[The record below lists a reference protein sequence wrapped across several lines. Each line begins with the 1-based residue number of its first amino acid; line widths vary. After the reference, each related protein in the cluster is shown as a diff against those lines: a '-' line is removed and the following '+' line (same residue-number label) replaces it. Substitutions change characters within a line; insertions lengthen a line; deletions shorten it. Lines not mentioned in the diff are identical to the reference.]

1 MLAGRKLLLA
11 DDSPTI
17 QKVVELTF
25 ADEGV
30 EVISCGSGAE
40 ALEKLAEIKPDVVLA
55 DAFMPPPS
63 GYEICE
69 HIKQDAELKHIP
81 VMLLVGSFEPFDE
94 AEARRVGAD
103 DTLTKPFQSIRR
115 LIDRV
120 GGLVSGK
127 QDPDQVPTA
136 ELPNVAETPEPPT
149 MSTDEIE
156 ITTANTRP
164 LPEGVAPETM
174 NSFLPSHHAPKAV
187 GDQEFKS
194 EPELPTSDNQME
206 TNNLQTESALEGSD
220 VLLDLGD
227 LPAAQSGTADDFVL
241 DIDVGDTAAAAFAGS
256 GSGSTAPAFVEPQ
269 VSAPASVDWQI
280 ETEPSDLMLNRS
292 TGELDRPSATPSQL
306 DDTLE
311 WMRHS
316 PAASEAA
323 SEPAPVYDT
332 PRKLERVFDDPV
344 ATDQAAALATPA
356 TQVSTGQLT
365 PEQIDSIA
373 RRAVEMLSEK
383 VVQQIAWEVV
393 PQLAE
398 LMIKRKLEEKETQ
411 PK

>member
-30 EVISCGSGAE
+30 EVISFNNGAE
-40 ALEKLAEIKPDVVLA
+40 ALAKLAEISPDVVLV
-55 DAFMPPPS
+55 DAYMPPPS

-69 HIKQDAELKHIP
+69 HIKQNAALKHIP

-103 DTLTKPFQSIRR
+103 DILTKPFQSIRR

-120 GGLVSGK
+120 GGLVSSK
-127 QDPDQVPTA
+127 PDPEQVPTA
-136 ELPNVAETPEPPT
+136 ELPHVAETPEPEM
-149 MSTDEIE
+149 MSTGEIE
-156 ITTANTRP
+156 LTTANTRP

-174 NSFLPSHHAPKAV
+174 SSAQPERKVAEVAV
-187 GDQEFKS
+187 SDQQFKS
-194 EPELPTSDNQME
+194 EPELSTSDKEME
-206 TNNLQTESALEGSD
+206 TNNLQAESTLDNSD

-227 LPAAQSGTADDFVL
+227 LPPAQSDSSQDFVL
-241 DIDVGDTAAAAFAGS
+241 DIEVDETAPVAFAGS
-256 GSGSTAPAFVEPQ
+256 GSGAAVPAFVEPQ
-269 VSAPASVDWQI
+269 VSAAASVDWQI
-280 ETEPSDLMLNRS
+280 ESEPSDLMLNRT
-292 TGELDRPSATPSQL
+292 TGELNEPPVAAARL
-306 DDTLE
+306 EDTLE
-311 WMRHS
+311 WMRPARSDSGTVSISDAS
-316 PAASEAA
+316 P
-323 SEPAPVYDT
+323 
-332 PRKLERVFDDPV
+332 KLERVFDEPV
-344 ATDQAAALATPA
+344 ATDHAAAAPGASASPTE
-356 TQVSTGQLT
+356 LT
-365 PEQIDSIA
+365 PQQIDAIA

-383 VVQQIAWEVV
+383 AVQQIAWEVV

-398 LMIKRKLEEKETQ
+398 LMIKRRLEEKEIQ

>member
-17 QKVVELTF
+17 QKVIELTF

-30 EVISCGSGAE
+30 EVVSVGSGAE
-40 ALEKLAEIKPDVVLA
+40 ALEKLAANKPDVVLA

-69 HIKQDAELKHIP
+69 HIKQNAELKHIP

-103 DTLTKPFQSIRR
+103 DILTKPFQSIRR

-127 QDPDQVPTA
+127 QNPDQVPTA
-136 ELPNVAETPEPPT
+136 ELPHVAETPEPELMT
-149 MSTDEIE
+149 TGELEM
-156 ITTANTRP
+156 TTANTRP
-164 LPEGVAPETM
+164 LPEGVAPEM
-174 NSFLPSHHAPKAV
+174 LGRLQRDLNAPEKSGSGQQFKPEPAAV
-187 GDQEFKS
+187 
-194 EPELPTSDNQME
+194 TSDKQME
-206 TNNLQTESALEGSD
+206 TNNLQTESALESSD

-227 LPAAQSGTADDFVL
+227 LPSVSSDRAEEFVL
-241 DIDVGDTAAAAFAGS
+241 DIDLNEPAPVAVAGS
-256 GSGSTAPAFVEPQ
+256 GAYSVAPAFVEPQ
-269 VSAPASVDWQI
+269 VSAPASVNWQL
-280 ETEPSDLMLNRS
+280 ESEPSDLMSNRN
-292 TGELDRPSATPSQL
+292 TGELSAQAVVPPQM

-311 WMRHS
+311 WMRHA
-316 PAASEAA
+316 PAAEART
-323 SEPAPVYDT
+323 ELTPAADS
-332 PRKLERVFDDPV
+332 PRKLERVFDEPV
-344 ATDQAAALATPA
+344 SPEAAAPTALA
-356 TQVSTGQLT
+356 SGDLT

-373 RRAVEMLSEK
+373 RRAVELLSEK

-398 LMIKRKLEEKETQ
+398 LMIKRKLEEKEIQ

>member
-17 QKVVELTF
+17 QKVIELTF

-30 EVISCGSGAE
+30 EVISVGSGAE
-40 ALEKLAEIKPDVVLA
+40 ALEKLAENKPDVVLA
-55 DAFMPPPS
+55 DAFMPSPN

-69 HIKQDAELKHIP
+69 YIKQNAELNHIP

-103 DTLTKPFQSIRR
+103 EILTKPFQSIRR

-120 GGLVSGK
+120 GSLVSGK

-136 ELPNVAETPEPPT
+136 ELPNVAETPEPELMT
-149 MSTDEIE
+149 TGELE
-156 ITTANTRP
+156 LTTANTRP
-164 LPEGVAPETM
+164 LPEGVALETISGAQSAPHAPET
-174 NSFLPSHHAPKAV
+174 LR
-187 GDQEFKS
+187 GDQQSKS
-194 EPELPTSDNQME
+194 EPEQTISDNQME
-206 TNNLQTESALEGSD
+206 TTNPQTESALDGSD

-227 LPAAQSGTADDFVL
+227 LPSASSDRAEEFVL
-241 DIDVGDTAAAAFAGS
+241 DIDLDEPAPAFAGS
-256 GSGSTAPAFVEPQ
+256 SAYSPAPAFVEPQ
-269 VSAPASVDWQI
+269 VSAPASVDWQL
-280 ETEPSDLMLNRS
+280 ESEPSDLMLNRS
-292 TGELDRPSATPSQL
+292 TGELNAQPTAPPQM

-311 WMRHS
+311 WMRHA
-316 PAASEAA
+316 PTVSEARVE
-323 SEPAPVYDT
+323 SVPAVESPQ
-332 PRKLERVFDDPV
+332 KLERVFDEPV
-344 ATDQAAALATPA
+344 ATQGSAVPPA
-356 TQVSTGQLT
+356 VASTSHLT

-373 RRAVEMLSEK
+373 RRAVELLSEK

-398 LMIKRKLEEKETQ
+398 LMIKRKLEEKEIQ

>member
-17 QKVVELTF
+17 QKVIELTF

-30 EVISCGSGAE
+30 EVISVASGAE
-40 ALEKLAEIKPDVVLA
+40 ALEKLAENKPDVVLA
-55 DAFMPPPS
+55 DAFMPPPN
-63 GYEICE
+63 GYEICKY
-69 HIKQDAELKHIP
+69 IKENAELKHIP

-103 DTLTKPFQSIRR
+103 EILTKPFQSIRR

-136 ELPNVAETPEPPT
+136 ELPHVAETPEPELMT
-149 MSTDEIE
+149 TGELE
-156 ITTANTRP
+156 LTTANTTP
-164 LPEGVAPETM
+164 LPEGVALETFSAQPGR
-174 NSFLPSHHAPKAV
+174 NALEKTSS
-187 GDQEFKS
+187 DQQFKS
-194 EPELPTSDNQME
+194 EPSQTISDNQME
-206 TNNLQTESALEGSD
+206 TTNPQTESALDGSD

-227 LPAAQSGTADDFVL
+227 LPSASSDRAEEFVL
-241 DIDVGDTAAAAFAGS
+241 DIDLDEPAPALAGS
-256 GSGSTAPAFVEPQ
+256 SAYSTTPAFTEPQ
-269 VSAPASVDWQI
+269 VSAPASVDWQL
-280 ETEPSDLMLNRS
+280 ESEPSDLMLNRS
-292 TGELDRPSATPSQL
+292 TGELNQQPTVAPPM

-311 WMRHS
+311 WMRHAQAGS
-316 PAASEAA
+316 EERMESGPAVES
-323 SEPAPVYDT
+323 
-332 PRKLERVFDDPV
+332 PRKLERVFDEPI
-344 ATDQAAALATPA
+344 AGERSAAPPALA
-356 TQVSTGQLT
+356 STSDLT

-373 RRAVEMLSEK
+373 RRAVELLSEK

>member
-30 EVISCGSGAE
+30 EVTSVGSGAE
-40 ALEKLAEIKPDVVLA
+40 ALTKLAEDKPDVVLA
-55 DAFMPPPS
+55 DVYMPLPS
-63 GYEICE
+63 GYEICKF
-69 HIKQDAELKHIP
+69 IKESAELKHIP

-103 DTLTKPFQSIRR
+103 DILTKPFQSIRR

-120 GGLVSGK
+120 GSLVSHK

-136 ELPNVAETPEPPT
+136 ELPQAQEPEPDL
-149 MSTDEIE
+149 MSTDELE
-156 ITTANTRP
+156 LTTANTQP
-164 LPEGVAPETM
+164 LPEGVSAEA
-174 NSFLPSHHAPKAV
+174 FALKHPSADIPTAAIVKT
-187 GDQEFKS
+187 KS
-194 EPELPTSDNQME
+194 EPLPSNQME
-206 TNNLQTESALEGSD
+206 TSNLQNEATLDGSD

-227 LPAAQSGTADDFVL
+227 APPVHIANADDFVL
-241 DIDVGDTAAAAFAGS
+241 DIDLEGSPAVAFADS
-256 GSGSTAPAFVEPQ
+256 GSHAATFVEPQ
-269 VSAPASVDWQI
+269 VSAPASVDWQL
-280 ETEPSDLMLNRS
+280 ESEPSDLMLNRT
-292 TGELDRPSATPSQL
+292 TGELTRPATPSQM
-306 DDTLE
+306 DDPLE
-311 WMRHS
+311 WTRS
-316 PAASEAA
+316 ASQSSA
-323 SEPAPVYDT
+323 T
-332 PRKLERVFDDPV
+332 KERVFDEPV
-344 ATDQAAALATPA
+344 VAERVPA
-356 TQVSTGQLT
+356 GASFQSGDLT
-365 PEQIDSIA
+365 AEQIEMIA
-373 RRAVEMLSEK
+373 RRAVELLSER

>member
-30 EVISCGSGAE
+30 EVISFNNGAE
-40 ALEKLAEIKPDVVLA
+40 ALAKLAEINPDVVLV
-55 DAFMPPPS
+55 DACMPPPS

-69 HIKQDAELKHIP
+69 HIKQNAALKHIP

-103 DTLTKPFQSIRR
+103 DILTKPFQSIRR

-120 GGLVSGK
+120 GGLVSSK
-127 QDPDQVPTA
+127 QDPEQVPTA
-136 ELPNVAETPEPPT
+136 ELPHVAETPEPEM
-149 MSTDEIE
+149 MSTGEIE
-156 ITTANTRP
+156 LTTANTRP
-164 LPEGVAPETM
+164 LPEGVAPEM
-174 NSFLPSHHAPKAV
+174 MSSAPPERQVAEAAV
-187 GDQEFKS
+187 SDQQFKS
-194 EPELPTSDNQME
+194 EPELYTSDKEME
-206 TNNLQTESALEGSD
+206 TNNLQAESALDNGD

-227 LPAAQSGTADDFVL
+227 LPPAQSGSSQDFVL
-241 DIDVGDTAAAAFAGS
+241 DIEVDETAPVAFAGS
-256 GSGSTAPAFVEPQ
+256 GAGAAVSAFVEPQ

-280 ETEPSDLMLNRS
+280 ESEPSDLMLNRT
-292 TGELDRPSATPSQL
+292 TGELNKPSAATPHL
-306 DDTLE
+306 EDTLE
-311 WMRHS
+311 WNRQPRTDAEPVS
-316 PAASEAA
+316 ISDAPA
-323 SEPAPVYDT
+323 
-332 PRKLERVFDDPV
+332 KLERVFDEPV
-344 ATDQAAALATPA
+344 VTDHVTPGA
-356 TQVSTGQLT
+356 SASPTDLTTQ
-365 PEQIDSIA
+365 QIDAIA

-383 VVQQIAWEVV
+383 VVQQVAWEVV

-398 LMIKRKLEEKETQ
+398 LMIKRKLEEKEIQ

>member
-30 EVISCGSGAE
+30 EVTSVGSGAE
-40 ALEKLAEIKPDVVLA
+40 ALAKLAEDKPDIVLA
-55 DAFMPPPS
+55 DAYMPLPN
-63 GYEICE
+63 GYEICKF
-69 HIKQDAELKHIP
+69 IKESAELKHIP

-94 AEARRVGAD
+94 AEARKVGAD
-103 DTLTKPFQSIRR
+103 DILTKPFQSIRR

-120 GGLVSGK
+120 GGLVSHK

-136 ELPNVAETPEPPT
+136 ELPQKESEPEPER
-149 MSTDEIE
+149 MSTDELE
-156 ITTANTRP
+156 LTTANTLP
-164 LPEGVAPETM
+164 LPEGLSAEVLKTKRPGVDPSSTPITETK
-174 NSFLPSHHAPKAV
+174 SHFEA
-187 GDQEFKS
+187 S
-194 EPELPTSDNQME
+194 TTNQME
-206 TNNLQTESALEGSD
+206 TSNLQTDSGLDSGD
-220 VLLDLGD
+220 VLLDLGEVQ
-227 LPAAQSGTADDFVL
+227 PAPVSNAEDFVL
-241 DIDVGDTAAAAFAGS
+241 DIDLDDSAAAAYSDNGAPS
-256 GSGSTAPAFVEPQ
+256 PTAVFVEPQ
-269 VSAPASVDWQI
+269 VSTPASVDWQL

-292 TGELDRPSATPSQL
+292 TGDLARPPANASRI

-311 WMRHS
+311 WMRGAS
-316 PAASEAA
+316 TMSVQPSAPAV
-323 SEPAPVYDT
+323 EPVE
-332 PRKLERVFDDPV
+332 RLERVYDEPV
-344 ATDQAAALATPA
+344 VRQATTTSVQA
-356 TQVSTGQLT
+356 SDLT
-365 PEQIDSIA
+365 PEQVEVIA

-398 LMIKRKLEEKETQ
+398 LLIKRKLEEKETQ

>member
-1 MLAGRKLLLA
+1 LLAGRKLLLA

-30 EVISCGSGAE
+30 EVFSFASGAE
-40 ALEKLAEIKPDVVLA
+40 ALEKLGEIKPDVVLA
-55 DAFMPPPS
+55 DAYMPLPS

-69 HIKQDAELKHIP
+69 HIKQNAELKHIP

-103 DTLTKPFQSIRR
+103 DILTKPFQSIRR

-127 QDPDQVPTA
+127 QETDQVPTA
-136 ELPNVAETPEPPT
+136 ELPHVAEPPEPPK
-149 MSTDEIE
+149 MGADELE

-164 LPEGVAPETM
+164 LPEGVAPEM
-174 NSFLPSHHAPKAV
+174 LSRARPPRNSPETAV
-187 GDQEFKS
+187 SDPQSKS
-194 EPELPTSDNQME
+194 EPELLTSDKQME

-227 LPAAQSGTADDFVL
+227 MPAAHSESAEDFVL
-241 DIDVGDTAAAAFAGS
+241 DIDLAETAPMASAGS
-256 GSGSTAPAFVEPQ
+256 GASSAAPAFVEPQ

-280 ETEPSDLMLNRS
+280 ESEPSDLMLNRS
-292 TGELDRPSATPSQL
+292 TGELNAPPAAAPQL

-311 WMRHS
+311 WMRHP
-316 PAASEAA
+316 PAASEART
-323 SEPAPVYDT
+323 EPVPVPDT
-332 PRKLERVFDDPV
+332 PRRLERVFDDPAATEQAV
-344 ATDQAAALATPA
+344 ATAAAYARD
-356 TQVSTGQLT
+356 LT
-365 PEQIDSIA
+365 PEQIDAIA

-383 VVQQIAWEVV
+383 AVQQIAWEVV

-398 LMIKRKLEEKETQ
+398 LMIKRKLEEQEIQ